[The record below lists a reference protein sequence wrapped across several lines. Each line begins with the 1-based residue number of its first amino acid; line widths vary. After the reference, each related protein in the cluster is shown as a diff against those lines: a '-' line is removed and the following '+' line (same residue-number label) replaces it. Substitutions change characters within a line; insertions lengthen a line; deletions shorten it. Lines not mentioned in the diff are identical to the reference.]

1 MSLQRNQ
8 PKENKVYSTQ
18 IYPPPEPLSLSM
30 PQEELSRL
38 WGQILS
44 LKSDERQTAEDKF
57 QVTLMFATLDKICG
71 VLTASTKD
79 IENQLKTMNQEQMK
93 LINLQSV
100 YEARVRGEVDSL
112 YSKTYYVLREKQ
124 EEVFR
129 DYENHIAD
137 KLFIFEQAIEKST
150 AKCNQSIKRME
161 TVQAKLFKLKTWWDL
176 MQYAAPAAVLLNL
189 IFRVFQHFAGG

>member
-1 MSLQRNQ
+1 MSLT
-8 PKENKVYSTQ
+8 KNKVFSTQ
-18 IYPPPEPLSLSM
+18 IYPTPEPFSLTM
-30 PQEELSRL
+30 PQEELNHL
-38 WGQILS
+38 WTQILS
-44 LKSDERQTAEDKF
+44 MKADERQAAEDKF

-150 AKCNQSIKRME
+150 AKCNQSIKRVE

-176 MQYAAPAAVLLNL
+176 IWYASPIAVFLNL
-189 IFRVFQHFAGG
+189 VFMVYRFFAGG

>member
-1 MSLQRNQ
+1 MSIQRKLTSDSRNIS
-8 PKENKVYSTQ
+8 PTQ
-18 IYPPPEPLSLSM
+18 TAE
-30 PQEELSRL
+30 PQERELIPQTELSRL
-38 WGQILS
+38 WEQILS
-44 LKSDERQTAEDKF
+44 IRERNIEDSENKF
-57 QVTLMFATLDKICG
+57 QTTLLFATLEKICG
-71 VLTASTKD
+71 VLTASSSG
-79 IENQLKTMNQEQMK
+79 IESQLKTMNQEQMK
-93 LINLQSV
+93 LLNLQSV

-150 AKCNQSIKRME
+150 AKCNQSIKRVE

-176 MQYAAPAAVLLNL
+176 IWYASPIAVFLNL
-189 IFRVFQHFAGG
+189 VFMVYRFFAGG